1 MKLKNKISIVTGASG
16 GIGAAIAHAY
26 AKEGAIVIVVN
37 KNNPQRGIQV
47 ANEIKQNGGLAQAI
61 ACDVSNRNAV
71 QNLVAEVIKEYGR
84 IDILVNNA
92 GTLIFKKFED
102 ETEEDWDISLS
113 VNLKGPFLLS
123 QAVAPHMK
131 KHQYGKIIFTSSLAA
146 IRGVAGAISYSASKG
161 GVLAMARSM
170 VAELAQYGINVNLI
184 SPGFTATP
192 MNQNFRTNPHF
203 MEQIKYPPSGIAVM
217 QPMDIATAA
226 VFLASDDAK
235 MIHGLDLIVD
245 GGASAVQ

>member
-1 MKLKNKISIVTGASG
+1 MKLKDKIAIVTGASG

-26 AKEGAIVIVVN
+26 AKEGALVIVVN
-37 KNNPQRGIQV
+37 KNNPQKGIQV
-47 ANEIKQNGGLAQAI
+47 ANEIKQEGGQAKAI
-61 ACDVSNRNAV
+61 ACDVSNLNAV
-71 QNLVAEVIKEYGR
+71 KNMVAQVINEYGR

-92 GTLIFKKFED
+92 GTLIFKNFED
-102 ETEEDWDISLS
+102 ETEEDWDKTLDT
-113 VNLKGPFLLS
+113 NLKGPFLLS
-123 QAVAPHMK
+123 QAVVPYMK
-131 KHQYGKIIFTSSLAA
+131 KQHSGKIIFTSSLAA

-170 VAELAQYGINVNLI
+170 VAELAQYGININLI

-192 MNQNFRTNPHF
+192 MNQNFRNDPHF
-203 MEQIKYPPSGIAVM
+203 MEQIKFPPSGIAIM
-217 QPMDIATAA
+217 EPMDIATAA
-226 VFLASDDAK
+226 VFLASEDAK